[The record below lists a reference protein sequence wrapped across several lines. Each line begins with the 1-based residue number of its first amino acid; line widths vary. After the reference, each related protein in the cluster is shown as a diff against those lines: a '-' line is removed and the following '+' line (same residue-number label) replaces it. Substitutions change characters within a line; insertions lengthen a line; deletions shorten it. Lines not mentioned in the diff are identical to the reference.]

1 MELLSAEMVVMQT
14 IQPSALTIVA
24 PELVDLESTSNDEI
38 LDPVTEALALAT
50 RINERVR
57 TSAETR
63 TPLGVQR
70 VA

>member
-1 MELLSAEMVVMQT
+1 MDDMQT
-14 IQPSALTIVA
+14 IQTSALKLVA
-24 PELVDLESTSNDEI
+24 SEILDLEATGDDEI
-38 LDPVTEALALAT
+38 QDPVTEALALAT

>member
-1 MELLSAEMVVMQT
+1 MDVMHTIHSSAR
-14 IQPSALTIVA
+14 PPVA
-24 PELVDLESTSNDEI
+24 PEFAEIDGDDDDET
-38 LDPVTEALALAT
+38 LDPVTEALALVT

>member
-1 MELLSAEMVVMQT
+1 MDVMQT
-14 IQPSALTIVA
+14 IQPSALKLVA
-24 PELVDLESTSNDEI
+24 PEFADLEAIGDDEI
-38 LDPVTEALALAT
+38 MDPVTEALALAT

-63 TPLGVQR
+63 TPLGVQQ

>member
-1 MELLSAEMVVMQT
+1 MDVMQT
-14 IQPSALTIVA
+14 IQPSALKLVA
-24 PELVDLESTSNDEI
+24 PEFADLEATGDDEI
-38 LDPVTEALALAT
+38 VDPVTEALALAT

>member
-1 MELLSAEMVVMQT
+1 MDVMHT
-14 IQPSALTIVA
+14 IHPSARPPVA
-24 PELVDLESTSNDEI
+24 PEFAEIDADDET
-38 LDPVTEALALAT
+38 LDPVTEALALVT